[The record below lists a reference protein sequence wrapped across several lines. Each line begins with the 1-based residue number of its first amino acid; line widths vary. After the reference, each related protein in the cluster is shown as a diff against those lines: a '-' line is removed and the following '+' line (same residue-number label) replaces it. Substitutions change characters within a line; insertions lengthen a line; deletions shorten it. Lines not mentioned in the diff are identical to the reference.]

1 MDLIFLVSWTVL
13 FGLAAFFIWRRV
25 ISRIRLYVMILLN
38 LVFLAGLFYFY
49 PMVLEMSGLL

>member
-13 FGLAAFFIWRRV
+13 FSLAAFLIWRRV

>member
-1 MDLIFLVSWTVL
+1 MDLIFLASWTVL
-13 FGLAAFFIWRRV
+13 FSLAAFLIWRRV

>member
-13 FGLAAFFIWRRV
+13 FSLVAFFIWRRV

-49 PMVLEMSGLL
+49 PMVLGMSGLL